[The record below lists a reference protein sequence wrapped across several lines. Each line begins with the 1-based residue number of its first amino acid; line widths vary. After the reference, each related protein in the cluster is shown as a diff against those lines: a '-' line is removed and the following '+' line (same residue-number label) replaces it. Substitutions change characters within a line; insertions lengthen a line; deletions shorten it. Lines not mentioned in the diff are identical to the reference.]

1 MKYKGIGSSLNPHA
15 LNGRKLN
22 RTSKG
27 LGNLKVAVMGCS
39 AETAKTTWLCD
50 SVPQSFPTC
59 LSLSVLS
66 CERRIVIIAKLW
78 V

>member
-1 MKYKGIGSSLNPHA
+1 MKYKGVGSSFNPHA
-15 LNGRKLN
+15 LTGRKLK
-22 RTSKG
+22 RTSNS

-39 AETAKTTWLCD
+39 AENAKTTWLCD
-50 SVPQSFPTC
+50 SVPQSLPTC

-66 CERRIVIIAKLW
+66 CERRIAIIAKPW